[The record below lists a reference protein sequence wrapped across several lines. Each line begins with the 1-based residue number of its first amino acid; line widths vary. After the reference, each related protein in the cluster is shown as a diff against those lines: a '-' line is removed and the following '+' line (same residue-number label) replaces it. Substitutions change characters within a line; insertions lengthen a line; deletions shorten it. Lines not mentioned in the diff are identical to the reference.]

1 MAAEALGIDTTRYK
15 VIAFVIGAFFAGIA
29 GGLFAHHLAY
39 LHTNSFTF
47 VKSIEIVIMVVLGG
61 MGSITGSVVAAIV
74 LTMLPE
80 ALRPV
85 KDYRM
90 VIYSMM
96 LIVLMITRPGGLL
109 GNREISIGWLM
120 RRFRPARE
128 RA

>member
-1 MAAEALGIDTTRYK
+1 
-15 VIAFVIGAFFAGIA
+15 
-29 GGLFAHHLAY
+29 AHHLAY

-90 VIYSMM
+90 VIYSLL
-96 LIVLMITRPGGLL
+96 LILLMIARPQGLFGTRELDLGRFFRGRRRAPGTAG
-109 GNREISIGWLM
+109 
-120 RRFRPARE
+120 
-128 RA
+128 